1 MNFELLIKH
10 TKSMKEW
17 IIVLLIILLLL
28 IFPLRFKVYFFY
40 NIYAN
45 SGFILASLFCFKLL
59 FYKLKLEGLNI
70 VLKNQKGTKTSKIDM
85 QMQNMDFINTFQ
97 LQVLKRIFLNNVTLF
112 SAFGSKEDAF
122 TTAMVGGGINV
133 IFANLK
139 MFILSKKSEAKCY
152 YKSMPCYNL
161 DRFNVVLKSEFY
173 ITLFD
178 VILSLLIAQIKVIRK
193 RRMKNGQQLSS
204 H

>member
-1 MNFELLIKH
+1 MNFEFLIKH
-10 TKSMKEW
+10 TKSMKVL
-17 IIVLLIILLLL
+17 IIVLLVILLLL
-28 IFPLRFKVYFFY
+28 ILPLKFKIHFFY

-45 SGFILASLFCFKLL
+45 SGFVLASLFCFKLL
-59 FYKLKLEGLNI
+59 FYKMKVEGLNI
-70 VLKNQKGTKTSKIDM
+70 VLKNQNGTKTSKIDM
-85 QMQNMDFINTFQ
+85 KTQNIDFINAFQ
-97 LQVLKRIFLNNVTLF
+97 LQVLKRLFLNNVTLF

-122 TTAMVGGGINV
+122 TTAMVGGGISML
-133 IFANLK
+133 FSNLK
-139 MFILSKKSEAKCY
+139 IFILSKKSEANCY

-161 DRFNVVLKSEFY
+161 DRFNVMIKSEFF

-178 VILSLLIAQIKVIRK
+178 VILSLLIAQIKVIKK